1 MTEKLTMHTRNLVQ
15 DNVEKIGE
23 LFPNCITEMVD
34 SNGTIVHSID
44 FEALKRQLSD
54 DIIEEGKERY
64 VFSWPGKSEAQ
75 HLANTPITMT
85 LRPCR
90 EESVNF
96 DSSQNVYIKGDN
108 LDALKLLRETY
119 LGKVDIIYIDPPY
132 NTGKDFVY
140 KDNYALSRED
150 YSAINGDSDAEGNR
164 LFINLENNGRFHTD
178 WLNMLYPRLLLSKD
192 FLSEQG
198 AIFIS
203 IDDNEYANLKKICD
217 EIFGERNFVADM
229 IWQSTPGSNTGTN
242 IITVT
247 EHILVFAKNFNELHV
262 NSIPVEDADKYIY
275 EDEYV
280 QRRGKYILNK
290 LDRRMT
296 GVHYSD
302 ALNYPIKMPDGQMIY
317 PGSTDYKNNEGWN
330 YRWSQSKV
338 QWGIEHGFIVFKN
351 VNGKWNAYF
360 KQYLNVD
367 NEDNEI
373 TRSIPFQNIIKL
385 SQFNSTQGTKE
396 LMTLFGKKF
405 FDYPKPSEMMKYL
418 ISICSSKNSLI
429 MDFFSGSSSTGHGI
443 FKLNAEDNGTRKF
456 ILVQLPQSVDESSE
470 AYAAGYRTICDIGEE
485 RLRLAGK
492 LVHSEHPAV
501 DVGFRT
507 FYVDSSNMNE
517 VFYNPR
523 ALKKDLLDF
532 AATNIKSDRT
542 AEDLLFQVMLELGVD
557 LSAPISKCKING
569 KEIIAVDGNYLVV
582 CFDENITDEVV
593 TEIAKKKPTH
603 VVFRDSS
610 MANDSVAINFEQI
623 FKAYSPNT
631 KTRIL

>member
-1 MTEKLTMHTRNLVQ
+1 MQ